1 MLLAMTPNP
10 KEKYET
16 STPEQR
22 KDAVARLR
30 RAIEEFRS
38 EVSAKAETWLG
49 ALDNYDNDVEE
60 ACWVANMCSRLDWEL
75 DTLQPLTE
83 WGKRAQAVIDKDYL
97 DLVGAIKE
105 MERQKRNARSRERR
119 AIRKKEHENQTRQR

>member
-1 MLLAMTPNP
+1 MKPNP

-49 ALDNYDNDVEE
+49 ILDNYDNDVEG
-60 ACWVANMCSRLDWEL
+60 AVAVANMCYNLNDGL
-75 DTLQPLTE
+75 DTLPPLTE
-83 WGKRAQAVIDKDYL
+83 WGKRAQAVIDKDYA
-97 DLVGAIKE
+97 DLVGAVKE
-105 MERQKRNARSRERR
+105 MERERRNARRRERR
-119 AIRKKEHENQTRQR
+119 AIRKKEHENQTRDC

>member
-1 MLLAMTPNP
+1 MEPNP

-49 ALDNYDNDVEE
+49 TLDNYDNDVEG
-60 ACWVANMCSRLDWEL
+60 AVAVANMCWNLNEEL
-75 DTLQPLTE
+75 DTLRPLTE
-83 WGKRAQAVIDKDYL
+83 WGKRAQAVIDKDYV
-97 DLVGAIKE
+97 DLVGAIEE
-105 MERQKRNARSRERR
+105 MERQRRNARRRERR
-119 AIRKKEHENQTRQR
+119 AIRKKEHENRTRDC